1 MTLTN
6 SIAEQVSLSLTW
18 SQISE
23 DRSVHDVAHIMFLT
37 DDLNSQILDLQEAN
51 ESSVD
56 EIKAAENKIKQLAG
70 DNETLRATQASSMR
84 DLEDENRH
92 LKHEVRP

>member
-1 MTLTN
+1 MTITT
-6 SIAEQVSLSLTW
+6 SIAEEISLSLTW

-23 DRSVHDVAHIMFLT
+23 DRSFRDVAHIMFLT

-84 DLEDENRH
+84 DLEDENGH